1 MTGAEGDTVQAGI
14 ASWTVRI
21 GGRLL
26 GGLLTAAALAEAADL
41 YRAVGIVVFAEQ
53 RLLALLGLALGTL
66 YILKPATPGAKRL
79 NVPWFDALAAVAG
92 LLVCAYLSWHYERIF
107 EELYS
112 RPRDALVGGA
122 VILVLVAEG
131 VRRTAGPVLFV
142 FLLSFFTLG
151 LMGHFIPGQFQGR
164 DVDIDRLVIYLS
176 LDSNA
181 LVGIPLTVATTIVI
195 AFIYFGNLLDL
206 SGGSRFFTD
215 ISTALMGRYRGGS
228 AKIAVTA
235 SSIFGSI
242 SGSATSNVVSTGV
255 ITIPLMKKGGYPAHT
270 AAAIEAVASTGGQ
283 LMPPMMGAAAFVMAE
298 FLQISYQE
306 VVLAALIPAILYY
319 VALFIQADLYAARE
333 RIGRVDEASI
343 PPRWPVFRAGWPY
356 VVPFAVVILCLF
368 RLNLRPE
375 TSALW
380 ASGSLVPIGL
390 FIGYQGQRM
399 SWTVIFTVLAKTGAL
414 CVQLLMISCM
424 AGIIIGV
431 LNITGLGF
439 ALTQAIIHL
448 AGGTDRHDPG
458 AGGADLHR
466 SRHGHADPGRLPAA
480 GDAGDPLHGRGRHPA
495 HGGAPVR
502 PLLRHAVADHAAGG
516 GSGLHRRHRGRLGFH
531 AHGIRRGPLRL
542 DRLCGAVPVR
552 AGAGTADA
560 GFGTQDSSHLGH
572 RHHRRL
578 AGVGGFHGLFRKTP
592 GHRPPGTLHC
602 CRGAAVLPGR
612 GGELRHL
619 DGCGW
624 RLSGRH
630 SGRHGGIPG
639 GAGLIGRPG
648 NGVLRLRCATLRT
661 NGLEPHLRS
670 S

>member
-1 MTGAEGDTVQAGI
+1 MTGGDGDTVQAPI

-21 GGRLL
+21 AGRLL
-26 GGLLTAAALAEAADL
+26 AGLLTAAALAEAADL

-66 YILKPATPGAKRL
+66 YILKGAKPGPRL
-79 NVPWFDALAAVAG
+79 DVPWYDALAATAG
-92 LLVCAYLSWHYERIF
+92 VLVCFYLSWHYERIF

-112 RPRDALVGGA
+112 RPRDALLGGA
-122 VILVLVAEG
+122 VILALVAEG
-131 VRRTAGPVLFV
+131 VRRSAGPVLFI
-142 FLLSFFTLG
+142 FLASFFTLG
-151 LMGHFIPGQFQGR
+151 LVGHFIPGQFQGR
-164 DVDIDRLVIYLS
+164 DVDFDRLVIYLS

-195 AFIYFGNLLDL
+195 SFIYFGNLLDL

-235 SSIFGSI
+235 SSLFGSI

-270 AAAIEAVASTGGQ
+270 AGAIEAVASTGGQ

-319 VALFIQADLYAARE
+319 VALFIQADLFAARE
-333 RIGRVDEASI
+333 GIARVDEDSI

-368 RLNLRPE
+368 YLNLRPE

-380 ASGSLVPIGL
+380 AAGSLVPIGL
-390 FIGYQGQRM
+390 LIGYQGERM
-399 SWTVIFTVLAKTGAL
+399 RWWVIFTVLAKTGAL
-414 CVQLLMISCM
+414 CVQVLMISCM

-448 AGGTDRHDPG
+448 AGGQTAMILVLAALISIVLGMGMPTLGVYLLLATLVTPSMVEVGIPPMAAHLFALYFGMLSLITPPVAVAAFTAATVAESDFLRTGFAAVHFGWTAYVVPFLFVLAPELLMQGSAVTILHTSATAVIGVWLVSAGFMGFFARHLGVGHRVLFMAAGALLFFP
-458 AGGADLHR
+458 AGGV
-466 SRHGHADPGRLPAA
+466 SY
-480 GDAGDPLHGRGRHPA
+480 
-495 HGGAPVR
+495 
-502 PLLRHAVADHAAGG
+502 
-516 GSGLHRRHRGRLGFH
+516 
-531 AHGIRRGPLRL
+531 GIWT
-542 DRLCGAVPVR
+542 DV
-552 AGAGTADA
+552 AGAC
-560 GFGTQDSSHLGH
+560 
-572 RHHRRL
+572 L
-578 AGVGGFHGLFRKTP
+578 AGVLVVTGGFR
-592 GHRPPGTLHC
+592 RE
-602 CRGAAVLPGR
+602 RG
-612 GGELRHL
+612 
-619 DGCGW
+619 
-624 RLSGRH
+624 
-630 SGRHGGIPG
+630 
-639 GAGLIGRPG
+639 
-648 NGVLRLRCATLRT
+648 
-661 NGLEPHLRS
+661 
-670 S
+670 